1 LAEKRGK
8 CLVTVYA
15 EVPAEIEEEYNRW
28 YDTHH
33 IPARLQVPGFLSAAR
48 YVAYNGKPKYLTLY
62 ELESFGV
69 FKHPQM
75 VKLNNEPT
83 EWDQRIMPQVQ
94 IVERAIY
101 DRIFECGEAPE
112 RHASRATTVRFDPPA
127 EVEAEFN
134 DWYDKDHVPS
144 LVAVPGMHCG
154 RRYKKRWGE
163 GAQYLALYE
172 FDDESIPASDAW
184 KKAADSEWTR
194 QILPKLGPMKRAR
207 HRLIFEAQGQSS
219 A

>member
-1 LAEKRGK
+1 MTEKRGK

-15 EVPAEIEEEYNRW
+15 DVPADIEEEYNRW

-62 ELESFGV
+62 ELENFGV

-134 DWYDKDHVPS
+134 DWYDNEHIPALSK
-144 LVAVPGMHCG
+144 VPGTVCA
-154 RRYKKRWGE
+154 RRFKDMTGKRR
-163 GAQYLALYE
+163 YLALYHL
-172 FDDESIPASDAW
+172 ESPEVMMSDAW
-184 KKAADSEWTR
+184 KTGAGTPWSAKMRPHFRDHLRILTR
-194 QILPKLGPMKRAR
+194 RYGR
-207 HRLIFEAQGQSS
+207 G
-219 A
+219 